1 MDSKATE
8 DSKKADAVWCCVKT
22 LFPVKN
28 NLKTNFNSD
37 ALEHTF
43 AYWHVHLEMNVQI
56 ERRADGRGGRG
67 RKPSILRENRP
78 VHFTIPPLSGVVK
91 PLLNGR
97 LLDVND

>member
-1 MDSKATE
+1 MGGAGGAEALNFDKKPSKI
-8 DSKKADAVWCCVKT
+8 DGICG
-22 LFPVKN
+22 PG
-28 NLKTNFNSD
+28 
-37 ALEHTF
+37 
-43 AYWHVHLEMNVQI
+43 
-56 ERRADGRGGRG
+56 GRGGRG